1 MSANKAIAAKV
12 VREHRTLNRSVLR
25 RTGRGPA
32 FFPVSAAISSFPKV
46 SLRDISLTYGFP
58 KGRLVA
64 LEHINLQVAPGE
76 FLCIVG
82 PSGCGKSTLLH
93 LIAGLEARHRAK
105 CLSTGRGSRER
116 VPTALLIFQELVA
129 IWAPKASHS
138 FAT

>member
-1 MSANKAIAAKV
+1 M
-12 VREHRTLNRSVLR
+12 
-25 RTGRGPA
+25 
-32 FFPVSAAISSFPKV
+32 

-93 LIAGLEARHRAK
+93 LIAALERPTAGESAYRRE
-105 CLSTGRGSRER
+105 GGSRER
-116 VPTALLIFQELVA
+116 VPTAC
-129 IWAPKASHS
+129 SS
-138 FAT
+138 FRNWSQSGR